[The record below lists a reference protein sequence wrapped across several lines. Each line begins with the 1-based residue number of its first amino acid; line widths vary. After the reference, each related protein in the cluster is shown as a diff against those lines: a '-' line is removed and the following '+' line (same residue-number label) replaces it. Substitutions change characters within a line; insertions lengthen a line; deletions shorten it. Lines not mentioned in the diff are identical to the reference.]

1 MKYEVIKSLVDHD
14 GNKKAARLKLG
25 CTPRHL
31 NRLIKNYKEKG
42 KAAFIHG
49 NRGRLPVNKLSEE
62 DKELIITLYRE
73 KYFDATYTHFSKLL
87 NKNEKIQISKST
99 VRTILL
105 EEGILSP
112 KCTRKTRKRVKSQ
125 LKQELEE
132 STGKRAA
139 EELQAKIVAVEEAH
153 PRRPRCAY
161 FGEMI
166 QMDGSKHHWYGD
178 EKTTLH
184 VAIDDSTSTIV
195 GAYFDKEETLKGYY
209 NIFHQILTN
218 YGIPYQFFTD
228 GRTVFEYK
236 RKKSPSMEED
246 TYTQFAYACK
256 QLGVDIETSHIPQA
270 KGRVE
275 RFIDTLQTRLPIE
288 LRLAGA
294 TTTEQAN
301 EFLNSY
307 IKEFNDE
314 FALSI
319 NHSKSVFEAQPTKE
333 MINHTLAVITPRKID
348 NGHCVKFKNEY
359 YLPTN
364 EHGQAMHFHKG
375 TEALV
380 IEAFDGELYT
390 TINETVY
397 HLDKVL
403 AHQKHSKSFDYV
415 KPEKK
420 PILRATPPMSHP
432 WKASSFIKHVKTQ
445 RHVHPE
451 VMMSFE
457 DMMYTQEII
466 Y

>member
-1 MKYEVIKSLVDHD
+1 
-14 GNKKAARLKLG
+14 
-25 CTPRHL
+25 
-31 NRLIKNYKEKG
+31 
-42 KAAFIHG
+42 
-49 NRGRLPVNKLSEE
+49 
-62 DKELIITLYRE
+62 
-73 KYFDATYTHFSKLL
+73 
-87 NKNEKIQISKST
+87 
-99 VRTILL
+99 
-105 EEGILSP
+105 
-112 KCTRKTRKRVKSQ
+112 
-125 LKQELEE
+125 
-132 STGKRAA
+132 
-139 EELQAKIVAVEEAH
+139 
-153 PRRPRCAY
+153 
-161 FGEMI
+161 
-166 QMDGSKHHWYGD
+166 MDGSKHHWYGD

-184 VAIDDSTSTIV
+184 VAIDDSTSTVV
-195 GAYFDKEETLKGYY
+195 GAYFDKEETLRGYY
-209 NIFHQILTN
+209 NILHQILIG

-236 RKKSPSMEED
+236 QKKSPSMEED

-275 RFIDTLQTRLPIE
+275 RLIDTLQTRLPIE

-319 NHSKSVFEAQPTKE
+319 NHSKSVFETQPSKE
-333 MINHTLAVITPRKID
+333 KINHMLAVITPRKID

-364 EHGQAMHFHKG
+364 GHGQAMHFHKG

-380 IEAFDGELYT
+380 IEAFDGNLYT
-390 TINETVY
+390 TINDTVY
-397 HLDKVL
+397 HLDRVL
-403 AHQKHSKSFDYV
+403 AHQEKSKSFDYV

-420 PILRATPPMSHP
+420 PTLRSTPSMSHP
-432 WKASSFIKHVKTQ
+432 WKASSFIKHAKAQ
-445 RHVHPE
+445 RHVQPE

-457 DMMYTQEII
+457 DKMYTQEII